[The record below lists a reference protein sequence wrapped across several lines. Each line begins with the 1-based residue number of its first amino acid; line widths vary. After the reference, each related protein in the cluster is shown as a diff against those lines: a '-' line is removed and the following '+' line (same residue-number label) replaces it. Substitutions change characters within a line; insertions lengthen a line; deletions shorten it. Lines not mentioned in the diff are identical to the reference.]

1 MSALPA
7 EPQAG
12 ALARARL
19 AGFVR
24 TLRLEG
30 YPVGLAE
37 SRDALAILAGADLAR
52 PARLMPALRALF
64 ASRPA
69 DFERFPAVFDAY
81 WRARRTGMRVVAS
94 GASARRGLDIRRW
107 RGPDAGASEAGPP
120 DRVSRGEDGAEP
132 IETHEDGPRRA
143 GGSKAERLETT
154 DFRHLTD
161 PDEIARAHALAER
174 LARRMKARLT
184 RRAKAARRGRRI
196 DLRRTLARAVSRA
209 GEPIDL
215 VMRRPRERPLKLVIL
230 LDASGS
236 MSVYATTFVRF
247 VHGILG
253 AFAKAEAFL
262 FHTRLVE
269 ITQALRER
277 DPVRAAER
285 FTLLAQGFGGGTRIG
300 AALETFNRVHARRA
314 ITPRTAVMILSD
326 GYDTGEPELL
336 AREMKRLSRRARRV
350 IWLNPMLGWRD
361 YAPVARGMQAALPHV
376 DLFAP
381 AHDLESLA
389 ALEDALGKL

>member
-1 MSALPA
+1 MSLAA
-7 EPQAG
+7 TSDDAG
-12 ALARARL
+12 GLARTRL

-52 PARLMPALRALF
+52 PARLMPAFRALF

-107 RGPDAGASEAGPP
+107 KGPDAGPGEAGTP
-120 DRVSRGEDGAEP
+120 DRVSREDEDGASV
-132 IETHEDGPRRA
+132 ETHEDGPRRA
-143 GGSKAERLETT
+143 GGSKAESLETT
-154 DFRHLTD
+154 DFRHLSD

-184 RRAKAARRGRRI
+184 RRAKAARRGRRV
-196 DLRRTLARAVSRA
+196 DLRRTLARAVSRG

-215 VMRRPRERPLKLVIL
+215 VMSRPRERPLKLVIL

-247 VHGILG
+247 VHGIVG

-300 AALETFNRVHARRA
+300 AALETFNRTHARRA
-314 ITPRTAVMILSD
+314 ITPRTALMILSD

-381 AHDLESLA
+381 AHDLASLA
-389 ALEDALGKL
+389 ALEDALAKL

>member
-52 PARLMPALRALF
+52 PARLMPAFRALF

-81 WRARRTGMRVVAS
+81 WRARRTGMRIVAS

-107 RGPDAGASEAGPP
+107 RGPDAGAGEAGPP
-120 DRVSRGEDGAEP
+120 DRVSRSEDGAEP

-174 LARRMKARLT
+174 LARSMKARLT